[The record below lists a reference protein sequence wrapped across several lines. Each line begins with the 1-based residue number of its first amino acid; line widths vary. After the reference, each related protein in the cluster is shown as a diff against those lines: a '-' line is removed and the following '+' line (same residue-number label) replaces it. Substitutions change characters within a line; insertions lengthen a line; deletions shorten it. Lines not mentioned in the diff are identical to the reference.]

1 MYTREIESFGNSI
14 LNNLPL
20 EVPASDAVQVQP
32 RKAKIGEQAGRL
44 GAKALAA
51 GAFLTDE
58 DAVLGAAVVVVNI
71 AVIDRPDG
79 LAVGVVEDDILHD
92 LAGGDLRRQPAAVH
106 LRREGLAEDEV
117 LHDRRRVAPLDDKI
131 RVGVGDGAQ
140 RDRCAG
146 QDGESGCVHGGFSLL
161 FLPCL

>member
-1 MYTREIESFGNSI
+1 MQMQRINAE
-14 LNNLPL
+14 LC
-20 EVPASDAVQVQP
+20 
-32 RKAKIGEQAGRL
+32 EQAGRL

-58 DAVLGAAVVVVNI
+58 DTVLGAAIVVVNI

-79 LAVGVVEDDILHD
+79 LAVSVVEDDILHD

-117 LHDRRRVAPLDDKI
+117 LHDRRRVAPLDDKV

-146 QDGESGCVHGGFSLL
+146 QDGESGCVHGFTSLFWADGPGGYGIRPYGAGGDACIDPRL
-161 FLPCL
+161 